1 MLPFLV
7 YEYWKWMKVQTIL
20 PKECCSLLIFRGH
33 RSPFLFQHGA
43 GNLIGYSGIV
53 PFKFALRNSFEV
65 STLKCS
71 SFFQCWSCL
80 YVNKWNHFYE
90 ANRLLRQRQSRA
102 NNLTNIFEKDAKS
115 PILTNILADL
125 AQWIDLQISF
135 LSCCFQATCKTH

>member
-53 PFKFALRNSFEV
+53 PFKLSNCVTHLRFPRWNVSRFFSAGRVYMWINEIIFTPPTDYSARGKVEQITWQNFFLKGCQITSTHKYFNSSCPV
-65 STLKCS
+65 NRS
-71 SFFQCWSCL
+71 SDKFF
-80 YVNKWNHFYE
+80 K
-90 ANRLLRQRQSRA
+90 LLFPSH
-102 NNLTNIFEKDAKS
+102 L
-115 PILTNILADL
+115 
-125 AQWIDLQISF
+125 
-135 LSCCFQATCKTH
+135 